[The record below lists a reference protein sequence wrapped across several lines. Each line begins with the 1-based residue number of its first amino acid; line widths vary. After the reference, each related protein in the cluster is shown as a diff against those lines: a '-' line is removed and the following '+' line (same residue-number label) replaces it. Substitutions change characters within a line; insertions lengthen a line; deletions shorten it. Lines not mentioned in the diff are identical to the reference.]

1 MRRLLAVFQHVQH
14 LVGDMQG
21 TLRLWGF
28 YVVHD
33 LTNDATLNAQSA
45 VQPIDILPLQGK
57 CFADSQTETY
67 AE

>member
-1 MRRLLAVFQHVQH
+1 MSSISSAI
-14 LVGDMQG
+14 
-21 TLRLWGF
+21 
-28 YVVHD
+28 

-45 VQPIDILPLQGK
+45 VQPIDIMPLQGK